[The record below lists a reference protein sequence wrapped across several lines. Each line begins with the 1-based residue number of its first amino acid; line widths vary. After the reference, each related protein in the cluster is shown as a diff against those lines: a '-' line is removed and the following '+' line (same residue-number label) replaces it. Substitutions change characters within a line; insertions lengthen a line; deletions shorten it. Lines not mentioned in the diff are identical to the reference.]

1 MPGLG
6 PGGQAPS
13 GRATAAGKVAADG
26 SADAPVKGHAAAGA
40 VAEAGV
46 LEVAP
51 APSYG
56 HSEVVFMGTFSFAAC
71 GPYCTETT
79 SQWLVPLLYL
89 QTMTSSTIDDPVT
102 CPARYARA
110 RRVSGNIGSAP
121 HNCLVPAPPALQG
134 VLAALV
140 GRDTRMV
147 DLTAAQRLSHF
158 PASPLIALS
167 WYHGLDAG
175 LVHDTA
181 DGPVWR
187 PFGARV
193 VLSGSQ
199 SQPITSWAPTTGRG
213 YMACFTADVAQAL
226 FGIELAAIH
235 DRFVP
240 AHAVLDAG
248 WAPLFDALLG
258 APDDAATMAVLE
270 QHLTARWRAIK
281 GDASPLASV
290 RQLGRHWVE
299 RLALKAHAW
308 QRDVSP
314 RHVERKIKS
323 YSGRSLR
330 EWQALV
336 RTESLFFAA
345 RDRYDAGTPFNWAEL
360 ALEQGFADQAHMSR
374 AARQITGFPPGE
386 FAQRFIED
394 ESFWMYR
401 LWV

>member
-1 MPGLG
+1 M
-6 PGGQAPS
+6 
-13 GRATAAGKVAADG
+13 
-26 SADAPVKGHAAAGA
+26 
-40 VAEAGV
+40 
-46 LEVAP
+46 
-51 APSYG
+51 
-56 HSEVVFMGTFSFAAC
+56 
-71 GPYCTETT
+71 TT
-79 SQWLVPLLYL
+79 S
-89 QTMTSSTIDDPVT
+89 TITDPVT
-102 CPARYARA
+102 CPARLTRA
-110 RRVSGNIGSAP
+110 PRAGAAAGVP

-134 VLAALV
+134 VLAALIC
-140 GRDTRMV
+140 RDTSMV
-147 DLTAAQRLSHF
+147 ELSSAQRLSHF
-158 PASPLIALS
+158 PASPLVALS

-175 LVHDTA
+175 LVHDSA
-181 DGPVWR
+181 DGPVWQ
-187 PFGARV
+187 PFGARIM
-193 VLSGSQ
+193 LSGSQ
-199 SQPITSWAPTTGRG
+199 SQPFTAWAPTTGRG
-213 YMACFTADVAQAL
+213 YMACFPADVAQAL
-226 FGIELAAIH
+226 FGIELAPVH

-240 AHAVLDAG
+240 AREVLDAS
-248 WAPLFDALLG
+248 WAPLLDALLQ
-258 APDDAATMAVLE
+258 APDDATTRALLE
-270 QHLTARWRAIK
+270 QGLTARWRAIN

-360 ALEQGFADQAHMSR
+360 ALEEGFSDQAHMSR

-386 FAQRFIED
+386 FAQRFAGD